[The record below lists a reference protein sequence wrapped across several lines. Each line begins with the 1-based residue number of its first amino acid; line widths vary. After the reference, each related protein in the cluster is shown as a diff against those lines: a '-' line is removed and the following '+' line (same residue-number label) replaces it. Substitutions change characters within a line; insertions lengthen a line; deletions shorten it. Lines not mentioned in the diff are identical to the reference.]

1 MRFSWVAPSNKSE
14 CENHG
19 VHVPATSRF
28 IFYILQN
35 LRGSCPNQKRSSG
48 FIFARKNPKPLYFL
62 TFLQIRL
69 KLQCSYSIIFETI
82 KSNRIQE
89 IVI

>member
-1 MRFSWVAPSNKSE
+1 MRFSWVAPSNNGE
-14 CENHG
+14 PIPLRQPG
-19 VHVPATSRF
+19 QAIFRASRF
-28 IFYILQN
+28 YFY
-35 LRGSCPNQKRSSG
+35 
-48 FIFARKNPKPLYFL
+48 RKNPKPLYFL

-69 KLQCSYSIIFETI
+69 KLQCNYSIIFNTI

>member
-1 MRFSWVAPSNKSE
+1 MRFSWVAPSNNGE
-14 CENHG
+14 PIPMRQPG
-19 VHVPATSRF
+19 QAIFRTSRF
-28 IFYILQN
+28 YF
-35 LRGSCPNQKRSSG
+35 C
-48 FIFARKNPKPLYFL
+48 RKNPKPLYFL

>member
-1 MRFSWVAPSNKSE
+1 MLSDAGDGRRSREKIVQITYRNDFSERILSESEKIFRFYF
-14 CENHG
+14 C
-19 VHVPATSRF
+19 
-28 IFYILQN
+28 
-35 LRGSCPNQKRSSG
+35 
-48 FIFARKNPKPLYFL
+48 RKNPKPLYFL

>member
-1 MRFSWVAPSNKSE
+1 MLSDAGDGRRSREKIVQITYRNDFSERILSKSE
-14 CENHG
+14 EIF
-19 VHVPATSRF
+19 RF
-28 IFYILQN
+28 YF
-35 LRGSCPNQKRSSG
+35 C
-48 FIFARKNPKPLYFL
+48 RKNPKPFYVL

>member
-1 MRFSWVAPSNKSE
+1 MNVKIMESMCLKPVDFFLYSSKSE
-14 CENHG
+14 RILSKSEEIF
-19 VHVPATSRF
+19 RF
-28 IFYILQN
+28 YF
-35 LRGSCPNQKRSSG
+35 C
-48 FIFARKNPKPLYFL
+48 RKNPKPLYFL